1 MILLLLTF
9 LFKNRLILIKNKLTY
24 FFIILEAMLIS
35 CSASPQVIADFTTF
49 SVNTGSGSLVFYF
62 VDYSFTN
69 NSIVNWQ
76 WDFGDRITS
85 NL

>member
-1 MILLLLTF
+1 
-9 LFKNRLILIKNKLTY
+9 
-24 FFIILEAMLIS
+24 MLIS